1 MAEARFCNWCR
12 PRTKKKSKAN
22 ELGCVTIAASLPP
35 PITVARE
42 LTLGIKA
49 QPIYLGSVTAA
60 LSNGGIMR
68 IGENACPICRSGSGP
83 LIFPNISSVK
93 VVNTEEMRK
102 ENERIVAEYEKRM
115 KKLAAAEMLADA
127 ITTLG

>member
-1 MAEARFCNWCR
+1 
-12 PRTKKKSKAN
+12 
-22 ELGCVTIAASLPP
+22 
-35 PITVARE
+35 
-42 LTLGIKA
+42 
-49 QPIYLGSVTAA
+49 
-60 LSNGGIMR
+60 MR

-127 ITTLG
+127 ITTLVICGYDGPCMGDDFRHVMELIIHYDTLR